1 MKPDFYDISII
12 GGADG
17 PTAVFVAGQ
26 FPWLIV
32 GAIAAAVVLAAV
44 LIALYLKHK

>member
-1 MKPDFYDISII
+1 MKPDLYAISII

-26 FPWLIV
+26 FPWLTV
-32 GAIAAAVVLAAV
+32 GVIAAVVVAVV
-44 LIALYLKHK
+44 LIALYVKHK